1 MENYLP
7 ITDLK
12 QWINNETI
20 TARDYVYER
29 DKMVNALNALYN
41 NALDLASR
49 AYTKIWVQENEPTE
63 ADDIDLWYKIIT

>member
-1 MENYLP
+1 MEP

-29 DKMVNALNALYN
+29 DKIVNKINEIISFTDY
-41 NALDLASR
+41 LDNKAFSR
-49 AYTKIWVQENEPTE
+49 IWVQESEPINAE
-63 ADDIDLWYKIIT
+63 DVDIWYKIIID

>member
-41 NALDLASR
+41 NALDLAQR
-49 AYTKIWVQENEPTE
+49 TYTKVWVQSDEPTE
-63 ADDIDLWYKIIT
+63 AGDFDLWYKIVN